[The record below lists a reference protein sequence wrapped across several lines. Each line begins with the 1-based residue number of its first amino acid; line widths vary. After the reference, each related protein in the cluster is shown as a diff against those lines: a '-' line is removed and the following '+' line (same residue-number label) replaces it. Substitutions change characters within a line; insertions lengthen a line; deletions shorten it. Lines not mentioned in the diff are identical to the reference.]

1 MKRQTYFVLGLLNVA
16 LGVLGAFLPLLP
28 STCFFIFAAYFFS
41 QSSERME
48 TWILQHPR
56 FGPTVVQWRKNR
68 SIPFPAK
75 IMASIGMSLSFAV
88 LFWSGRSPV
97 FLGFSALFLG
107 LSALFVWTRP
117 TTCLGLSEA
126 KGSAQSS
133 KDF

>member
-28 STCFFIFAAYFFS
+28 STCFFIFGAYFFG

-48 TWILQHPR
+48 TWILRHPR

-68 SIPFPAK
+68 SIPLSAK
-75 IMASIGMSLSFAV
+75 IMASLGMSLSFAI
-88 LFWSGRSPV
+88 LFFSGRSPV
-97 FLGFSALFLG
+97 FLGFGGLILGISALY
-107 LSALFVWTRP
+107 VWTRP
-117 TTCLGLSEA
+117 TTRLVLSDA
-126 KGSAQSS
+126 RGPAQES